1 MVDILVRP
9 VELRQISEQLRASS
23 KKVDTALQAI
33 DNDILALKGD
43 KFLGNRAN
51 SVQAHYAPKREALLK
66 ARDVVSNFAGDL
78 ETAAMTFENADKQT
92 PDSSQPGASDLSWR
106 TIEEVQGRIK
116 ELSSDYDKTLKEIY
130 DLLNQATEQDKELVK
145 NMGSLVF
152 NGLKMYFKGE
162 VSLLGVMGLVE
173 KAYNS
178 MVAMNASENLEGQA
192 TGLMNKLAGIGAEL
206 NKEQYAESYLK
217 YEGKDIPFLNEEK
230 GILQD
235 LIKQNNDLKADLE
248 RLVTS
253 WDGHGSLILGELTGQ
268 VDADALTK
276 NYMLAMQ
283 AQRQYEMELSAV
295 NQHITEIGGAVETPA
310 PDSGFS
316 GGGVGGGGGS
326 SW

>member
-1 MVDILVRP
+1 
-9 VELRQISEQLRASS
+9 
-23 KKVDTALQAI
+23 
-33 DNDILALKGD
+33 
-43 KFLGNRAN
+43 
-51 SVQAHYAPKREALLK
+51 
-66 ARDVVSNFAGDL
+66 
-78 ETAAMTFENADKQT
+78 MTFENADKQT
-92 PDSSQPGASDLSWR
+92 PVGSQSGASDLSWR

-295 NQHITEIGGAVETPA
+295 NQHITEIGGTVETTA